1 MRWVLLLAGFGLFCF
16 SMGNVSYLLGLRE
29 ARPDLLALGVVFFS
43 TMRRP
48 VLGLVSTFFCSV
60 AVAAQSA
67 ASLPLVFLVAV
78 TLYLMISFLSLRLLL
93 KHPVHLAFL
102 AALISGP
109 SRELANFYVFVFK
122 SSTLVTFWPNLSQ
135 LLLGTLAT
143 FIVGVPAYALAR
155 QLDRKLRPDTQ
166 QPQFLPDF

>member
-1 MRWVLLLAGFGLFCF
+1 MRWILLLLGFGLLGFIA
-16 SMGNVSYLLGLRE
+16 GNASFLLGLRD

-48 VLGLVSTFFCSV
+48 VLGLVSTFFCALVVS
-60 AVAAQSA
+60 AQSA

-78 TLYLMISFLSLRLLL
+78 TLYLFVSFLSLRLLL

-102 AALISGP
+102 AALISAP

-122 SSTLVTFWPNLSQ
+122 SSSLVTFWPDLSQ
-135 LLLGTLAT
+135 LLLGALAT
-143 FIVGVPAYALAR
+143 FFVGVPAYALAR
-155 QLDRKLRPDTQ
+155 QLDRKLRPDTAQ
-166 QPQFLPDF
+166 TQFLPDF